1 MKTLKQFIN
10 DCMLFKGDQFQREL
24 GNLAWSGIL
33 LMIICAICLL
43 NK

>member
-10 DCMLFKGDQFQREL
+10 DCILFRGDQFQREL
-24 GNLAWSGIL
+24 GNLAWMGIFF
-33 LMIICAICLL
+33 IIIGAICLL